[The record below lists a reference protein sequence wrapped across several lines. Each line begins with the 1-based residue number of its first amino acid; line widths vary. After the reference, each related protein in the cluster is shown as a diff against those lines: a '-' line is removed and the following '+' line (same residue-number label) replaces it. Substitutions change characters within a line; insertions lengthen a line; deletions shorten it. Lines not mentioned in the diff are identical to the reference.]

1 MFDFLSLATVTI
13 WYVFEWFIRIA
24 ALFVVPRNRKPT
36 SGMAWLMIIF
46 LAPIPAAL
54 FFLAIGSPKLPKNR
68 RSAQKVLDHYIA
80 ADLEDIKQNTV
91 AKTVIDVPAP
101 GKYQSLARLSR
112 ALTHLPVVAGNTVV
126 PLADY
131 NDTID
136 RIIRDVRK
144 ARSYVYIEYYILA
157 LDDTTEP
164 LFDAIADAAA
174 HGVVVRVLYDA
185 YGSRKYPRFQE
196 MKQRLR
202 DDDVH
207 AQSMLPLKWPGR
219 NYVRPDLRNHRKLVV
234 VDGQVGYTGSLNM
247 ITRDYHRR
255 DDIVYDE
262 LVVRLTGPVVYELEA
277 VFFTDWFSETGVLL
291 NDSQL
296 DLKQVHVDKTHDV
309 HAQLLPSG
317 PGYDDE
323 NNLKVFNSAL
333 YAAEHT
339 VTIVNP
345 YFVPNESLIMALVSA
360 AKRGVQVRMINS
372 EAIDQHLVA
381 HAQRSYY
388 EEMLRAG
395 VDIYLYKEPTLLHS
409 KYMLIDDDLSLVGSS
424 NMDIR
429 SFELNH
435 ELTLLT
441 YDAAVAKKLAAITD
455 DYLKRSTRLSK
466 RAWLARPRHKQLF
479 DNLARLTSSLQ

>member
-1 MFDFLSLATVTI
+1 MFDISVFAAI
-13 WYVFEWFIRIA
+13 WYAFEWFIRIA

-36 SGMAWLMIIF
+36 SGMAWLMVIF
-46 LAPIPAAL
+46 LAPVPAAL
-54 FFLAIGSPKLPKNR
+54 LFLAIGSPKLPKNR
-68 RSAQKVLDHYIA
+68 RSAQKVLDHYIT
-80 ADLEDIKQNTV
+80 ADLEDIKQNTIAQTAVDV
-91 AKTVIDVPAP
+91 AVPD
-101 GKYQSLARLSR
+101 KYQPLAQLSR

-136 RIIRDVRK
+136 RIIHDVKK
-144 ARSYVYIEYYILA
+144 AQSYVYIEYYILA

-164 LFDAIADAAA
+164 LFDAMADAVAR
-174 HGVVVRVLYDA
+174 GVTVRVLYDA
-185 YGSRKYPRFQE
+185 FGSRKFPRFQE

-202 DDDVH
+202 SDGVH
-207 AQSMLPLKWPGR
+207 VQAMLPLKWPGR

-247 ITRDYHRR
+247 ITRDYHRK

-277 VFFTDWFSETGVLL
+277 VFFTDWFSETGMLL
-291 NDSQL
+291 SDSQL
-296 DLKQVHVDKTHDV
+296 DLEQIHVDTTHNV

-333 YAAEHT
+333 YSAEHT

-345 YFVPNESLIMALVSA
+345 YFVPDESLIMALVST
-360 AKRGVQVRMINS
+360 AKRGVRVRMINS
-372 EAIDQHLVA
+372 EAIDQYLVA

-395 VDIYLYKEPTLLHS
+395 VEIYLYKAPTLLHS
-409 KYMLIDDDLSLVGSS
+409 KYMLVDDGLSLIGSS

-441 YDAAVAKKLAAITD
+441 YDAAVAKKLVAITNE
-455 DYLKRSTRLSK
+455 YMKRSMRLSK
-466 RAWLARPRHKQLF
+466 RAWLARPHHKQLF
-479 DNLARLTSSLQ
+479 DNIARLTSSLQ